1 LGFWGFGYQ
10 ARGTLGARLLNP
22 DIESVNIGEAH
33 IPVHAKILNLSG
45 YSAHRDVDAL
55 LEFVSKVRD
64 KAKSINL
71 ILGDDDS
78 LEGFKE
84 TLKTKFGIEAH
95 IPEKGEI
102 LEL

>member
-1 LGFWGFGYQ
+1 
-10 ARGTLGARLLNP
+10 
-22 DIESVNIGEAH
+22 
-33 IPVHAKILNLSG
+33 
-45 YSAHRDVDAL
+45 
-55 LEFVSKVRD
+55 VSKVKD

-84 TLKTKFGIEAH
+84 TLKTKFGIDAH
-95 IPEKGEI
+95 IPEKGEV